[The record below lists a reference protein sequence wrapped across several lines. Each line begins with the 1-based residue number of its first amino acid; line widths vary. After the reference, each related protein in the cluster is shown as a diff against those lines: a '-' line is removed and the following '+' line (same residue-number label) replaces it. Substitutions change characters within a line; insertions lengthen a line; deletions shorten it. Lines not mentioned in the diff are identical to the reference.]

1 MEVTSGL
8 AQPVRPVRTPE
19 RHTRSRRPPCLMG
32 APRMSLSPARLRVL
46 VAALLSVSFL
56 GALDH
61 TVVSTSLATIAGR
74 LGALEHMSWIM
85 VGYTLAATAMLPV
98 VGKLGDAVGPRL
110 IFVLSLVLFL
120 AASLACG
127 FAPDLGWLI
136 VARVFQ
142 GLGSAGLQLMS
153 QTIVAR
159 VTSPRQRPRYMAVI
173 GAAFPIAIVVGPVVG
188 GLITDYWSWPW
199 VFWLNIPVG
208 LVALALA
215 LAAVPRLPG
224 GAHPRFDVPGS
235 LVFTVSLAA
244 LVLAVTWIGDEALR
258 PAAIACAA
266 AAAIGLIL
274 LVAIERRAVAPILPS
289 RIVRSRTILACLG
302 LSLVVG
308 AGLFSVVAYVPTYV
322 QMAYR
327 TSATLSGLVP
337 IATVL
342 GMLVSSLLTG
352 WLVSRS
358 GRYRLYPVAGT
369 ALAASGL
376 ATMALLPPGMPL
388 WVPMVVMAAVG
399 IGTGAFTNLIFAIV
413 QSAASRDDLGV
424 VTATTNLVRQVG
436 AAVGTAVVGGV
447 VGFAVAAGLPD
458 GLDAATLT
466 PAMARS
472 TPEAVQDRIGLVY
485 HDVFAPVFL
494 GLACVY
500 VCGVV
505 IAVLLPAGRLTDEVP
520 TVGSELETAESRA

>member
-1 MEVTSGL
+1 MT
-8 AQPVRPVRTPE
+8 
-19 RHTRSRRPPCLMG
+19 
-32 APRMSLSPARLRVL
+32 LSPARLRIL

-61 TVVSTSLATIAGR
+61 TVVSTSLATIAGD

-98 VGKLGDAVGPRL
+98 LGKLGDVIGPRRV
-110 IFVLSLVLFL
+110 FVVSLVLFL

-136 VARVFQ
+136 AARVLQ

-173 GAAFPIAIVVGPVVG
+173 GAAFPVAIVVGPVVG

-199 VFWLNIPVG
+199 VFWINLPVG
-208 LVALALA
+208 IIALVLT

-235 LVFTVSLAA
+235 IVFTASL
-244 LVLAVTWIGDEALR
+244 LSLILAVTWIGDDALR
-258 PAAIACAA
+258 PVAIACAVA
-266 AAAIGLIL
+266 AVVGVAA
-274 LVAIERRAVAPILPS
+274 LVVIERRAVAPILPP
-289 RIVRSRTILACLG
+289 RILRDRTILVCLG

-327 TSATLSGLVP
+327 TTATVSGLVP

-352 WLVSRS
+352 WIVSRS

-369 ALAASGL
+369 ALAAVGL
-376 ATMALLPPGMPL
+376 TAMGLLPAGMPL

-399 IGTGAFTNLIFAIV
+399 IGTGAFTNLIFAVV
-413 QSAASRDDLGV
+413 QSAASRDDLGA
-424 VTATTNLVRQVG
+424 VTATTNLVRQIG
-436 AAVGTAVVGGV
+436 AAVGTAVVGGL
-447 VGFAVAAGLPD
+447 VGFAVAAALPA

-466 PAMARS
+466 PGAVRS
-472 TPEAVQDRIGLVY
+472 APVAVQDQVGLIY

-494 GLACVY
+494 GLAAVY

-505 IAVLLPAGRLTDEVP
+505 IALLLPAGRLSDE
-520 TVGSELETAESRA
+520 TTAPAASAPARQPA

>member
-1 MEVTSGL
+1 MT
-8 AQPVRPVRTPE
+8 
-19 RHTRSRRPPCLMG
+19 
-32 APRMSLSPARLRVL
+32 LSPARVRIL
-46 VAALLSVSFL
+46 VAALLTVSFL

-61 TVVSTSLATIAGR
+61 TVVSTSLATIAGD

-85 VGYTLAATAMLPV
+85 VGYTLAATVMLPV
-98 VGKLGDAVGPRL
+98 LGKLGDVVGPRL
-110 IFVLSLVLFL
+110 VFVVSLALFL

-127 FAPDLGWLI
+127 FAPDLGWL
-136 VARVFQ
+136 VAARVVQ

-173 GAAFPIAIVVGPVVG
+173 GAAFPVAIVVGPVVG

-199 VFWLNIPVG
+199 VFWINIPVG
-208 LVALALA
+208 LVALVLA
-215 LAAVPRLPG
+215 LVAVPRLPG

-235 LVFTVSLAA
+235 LVFTGSLLA
-244 LVLAVTWIGDEALR
+244 LILAVTWIGDDALR
-258 PAAIACAA
+258 PAAIACAVGA
-266 AAAIGLIL
+266 GIGIL
-274 LVAIERRAVAPILPS
+274 ALVAIERRAAAPILPP
-289 RIVRSRTILACLG
+289 RILRNRTILVCLG

-327 TSATLSGLVP
+327 TTATVSGLVP

-358 GRYRLYPVAGT
+358 GRYRLYPVVGT
-369 ALAASGL
+369 ALAAVGL
-376 ATMALLPPGMPL
+376 SVMALLPVGMPL
-388 WVPMVVMAAVG
+388 WVPMAVMAAVG
-399 IGTGAFTNLIFAIV
+399 IGTGAFTNLIFAVV
-413 QSAASRDDLGV
+413 QSAASRDDLGA

-447 VGFAVAAGLPD
+447 VGFAVAAALPP

-466 PAMARS
+466 PAAARS
-472 TPEAVQDRIGLVY
+472 ASEGVQDQIALIY

-494 GLACVY
+494 GLALVY
-500 VCGVV
+500 ACGVV
-505 IAVLLPAGRLTDEVP
+505 IALLLPADRLSDEMP
-520 TVGSELETAESRA
+520 ATAAPSPDRQPA

>member
-1 MEVTSGL
+1 MT
-8 AQPVRPVRTPE
+8 
-19 RHTRSRRPPCLMG
+19 
-32 APRMSLSPARLRVL
+32 LSPARVRVL
-46 VAALLSVSFL
+46 VAALLAVSFL

-61 TVVSTSLATIAGR
+61 TVVSTSLATIAGD

-85 VGYTLAATAMLPV
+85 VGYTLAATVMLPV
-98 VGKLGDAVGPRL
+98 LGKLGDVVGPRRV
-110 IFVLSLVLFL
+110 FVVSLVLFL
-120 AASLACG
+120 VASLACG

-136 VARVFQ
+136 AARVLQ

-173 GAAFPIAIVVGPVVG
+173 GAAFPVAIVVGPVVG

-199 VFWLNIPVG
+199 VFWINLPVG
-208 LVALALA
+208 LVALVLV

-235 LVFTVSLAA
+235 VVFTVSL
-244 LVLAVTWIGDEALR
+244 LGLILAVTWIGDDALR
-258 PAAIACAA
+258 PAAIACAVVA
-266 AAAIGLIL
+266 VVGIL
-274 LVAIERRAVAPILPS
+274 VLVVIERRAAAPILPP
-289 RIVRSRTILACLG
+289 RILRDRTILVCLG

-327 TSATLSGLVP
+327 TTATVSGLVP

-369 ALAASGL
+369 ALAALGL
-376 ATMALLPPGMPL
+376 TAMALLPAGMPL
-388 WVPMVVMAAVG
+388 WVPMVVMATVG
-399 IGTGAFTNLIFAIV
+399 IGTGAFTNLIFAVV
-413 QSAASRDDLGV
+413 QSAASRDDLGA
-424 VTATTNLVRQVG
+424 VTATTNLVRQIG

-447 VGFAVAAGLPD
+447 VGLAVAAGLPA

-466 PAMARS
+466 PAAVRS
-472 TPEAVQDRIGLVY
+472 LPLVVQEGVGQVY

-494 GLACVY
+494 GLALVY
-500 VCGVV
+500 ACGVV
-505 IAVLLPAGRLTDEVP
+505 IALLLPSARLSDEAPTPPVP
-520 TVGSELETAESRA
+520 DRQPV

>member
-1 MEVTSGL
+1 MT
-8 AQPVRPVRTPE
+8 
-19 RHTRSRRPPCLMG
+19 
-32 APRMSLSPARLRVL
+32 LSPARLRIL

-61 TVVSTSLATIAGR
+61 TVVSTSLATIAGD

-98 VGKLGDAVGPRL
+98 LGKLGDVIGPRRV
-110 IFVLSLVLFL
+110 FVVSLVLFL

-136 VARVFQ
+136 AARVLQ

-173 GAAFPIAIVVGPVVG
+173 GAAFPVAIVVGPVVG

-199 VFWLNIPVG
+199 VFWINLPVG
-208 LVALALA
+208 IIALVLT

-235 LVFTVSLAA
+235 IVFTASL
-244 LVLAVTWIGDEALR
+244 LSLILAVTWIGDDALR
-258 PAAIACAA
+258 PVAIACAVA
-266 AAAIGLIL
+266 AVVGVAA
-274 LVAIERRAVAPILPS
+274 LVVIERRAVAPILPP
-289 RIVRSRTILACLG
+289 RILRDRTILVCLG

-327 TSATLSGLVP
+327 TTATVSGLVP

-352 WLVSRS
+352 WIVSRS

-369 ALAASGL
+369 ALAAVGL
-376 ATMALLPPGMPL
+376 TAMGLLPAGMPL

-399 IGTGAFTNLIFAIV
+399 IGTGAFTNLIFAVV
-413 QSAASRDDLGV
+413 QSAASRDDLGA
-424 VTATTNLVRQVG
+424 VTATTNLVRQIG
-436 AAVGTAVVGGV
+436 AAVGTAVVGGL
-447 VGFAVAAGLPD
+447 VGFAVAAALPA

-466 PAMARS
+466 PGAVRS
-472 TPEAVQDRIGLVY
+472 APVAVQDQVGLIY

-494 GLACVY
+494 GLAAVY

-505 IAVLLPAGRLTDEVP
+505 IALLLPAGRLSDETP
-520 TVGSELETAESRA
+520 APAASAPARQPA

>member
-1 MEVTSGL
+1 MTLS
-8 AQPVRPVRTPE
+8 RT
-19 RHTRSRRPPCLMG
+19 
-32 APRMSLSPARLRVL
+32 RLRVL

-61 TVVSTSLATIAGR
+61 TVVSTSLATIAGQ

-85 VGYTLAATAMLPV
+85 VGYTLAATVMLPV
-98 VGKLGDAVGPRL
+98 LGKLGDIVGPRL
-110 IFVLSLVLFL
+110 VFVVSLVTFL
-120 AASLACG
+120 VASLVCG

-136 VARVFQ
+136 AARVLQ

-153 QTIVAR
+153 QTIIAR
-159 VTSPRQRPRYMAVI
+159 VTTARERPRYMAII

-199 VFWLNIPVG
+199 VFWINIPVG
-208 LVALALA
+208 VVALVLA
-215 LAAVPRLPG
+215 VTAVPRLPG

-235 LVFTVSLAA
+235 LVFTASLLA
-244 LVLAVTWIGDEALR
+244 LILAVTWIGDDALR
-258 PAAIACAA
+258 PAAIACAVGA
-266 AAAIGLIL
+266 GVGIL
-274 LVAIERRAVAPILPS
+274 ALVAIERRAAAPILPP
-289 RIVRSRTILACLG
+289 RILRDRTILVCLG

-327 TSATLSGLVP
+327 TSATVSGLVP

-358 GRYRLYPVAGT
+358 GRYRLYPIAGT
-369 ALAASGL
+369 ALAALGL
-376 ATMALLPPGMPL
+376 VAMALLPAGIPL
-388 WVPMVVMAAVG
+388 WVPMGVMAAVG
-399 IGTGAFTNLIFAIV
+399 IGTGAFTNLIFAVV
-413 QSAASRDDLGV
+413 QSAASRDDLGA
-424 VTATTNLVRQVG
+424 VTATTNLVRQIG

-447 VGFAVAAGLPD
+447 IGFAVAAGLPA
-458 GLDAATLT
+458 GMDAATLT
-466 PAMARS
+466 PAAVRS
-472 TPEAVQDRIGLVY
+472 MPEALQEQIALVY

-494 GLACVY
+494 GLAAVY
-500 VCGVV
+500 ACGVV
-505 IAVLLPAGRLTDEVP
+505 IALLLPSGRLSDEMPAPAAPVAGRQPV
-520 TVGSELETAESRA
+520 

>member
-1 MEVTSGL
+1 MT
-8 AQPVRPVRTPE
+8 
-19 RHTRSRRPPCLMG
+19 
-32 APRMSLSPARLRVL
+32 LSPARVRIL
-46 VAALLSVSFL
+46 VAALLAVSFL

-61 TVVSTSLATIAGR
+61 TVVSTSLATIAGD

-85 VGYTLAATAMLPV
+85 VGYTLAATVMLPV
-98 VGKLGDAVGPRL
+98 LGKLGDVVGPRL
-110 IFVLSLVLFL
+110 VFVVSLVLFL
-120 AASLACG
+120 VASLACG

-136 VARVFQ
+136 AARVVQ

-199 VFWLNIPVG
+199 VFWINLPVG
-208 LVALALA
+208 LVALVLV

-235 LVFTVSLAA
+235 IVFTVSLVG
-244 LVLAVTWIGDEALR
+244 LILAVTWIGDDALR
-258 PAAIACAA
+258 PAAIVCAVVA
-266 AAAIGLIL
+266 VIGIL
-274 LVAIERRAVAPILPS
+274 ALVAIERRAAAPILPP
-289 RIVRSRTILACLG
+289 RILRDRTILVCLG

-327 TSATLSGLVP
+327 TTATVSGLVP

-369 ALAASGL
+369 ALAALGL
-376 ATMALLPPGMPL
+376 TAMALLPAGMPL

-399 IGTGAFTNLIFAIV
+399 IGTGAFTNLIFAVV
-413 QSAASRDDLGV
+413 QSAASRDDLGA
-424 VTATTNLVRQVG
+424 VTATTNLVRQIG

-447 VGFAVAAGLPD
+447 VGFAVAAGLPA

-466 PAMARS
+466 PAAARS
-472 TPEAVQDRIGLVY
+472 LPETVQEGIGQVY

-494 GLACVY
+494 GLALVY
-500 VCGVV
+500 ACGVG
-505 IAVLLPAGRLTDEVP
+505 IALLLPSARLSDEMPASSPPVP
-520 TVGSELETAESRA
+520 DRQPA